1 MALVSAVTRRGWD
14 DKCED
19 LVGIFERICTER
31 DFGLVDARFIDEAQ
45 ENIQDAVD
53 YVGYDRMHWLLTVAT

>member
-31 DFGLVDARFIDEAQ
+31 DFGLVDARFIDEA
-45 ENIQDAVD
+45 
-53 YVGYDRMHWLLTVAT
+53 